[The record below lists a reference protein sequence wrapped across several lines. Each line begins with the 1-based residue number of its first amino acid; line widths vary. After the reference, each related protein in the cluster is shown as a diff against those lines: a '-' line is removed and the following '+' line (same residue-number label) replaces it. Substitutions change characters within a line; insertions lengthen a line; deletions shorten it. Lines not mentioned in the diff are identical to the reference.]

1 VLDDRDLVAALE
13 QSAWSIFSRF
23 GRGEG
28 ASVIDTPTRLVLETP
43 VPQAPYNSVLR
54 FYNERN
60 RPLDMQVGELL
71 DRFVGREV
79 VMLWLVHPSA
89 PEGLTDSLRAAG
101 LICAEELFGMAVE
114 LTAAYTI
121 SDPGPDVRISEASPR
136 DPTKWLEIVTERYG
150 VGEQS
155 ISFLGDLYTKVAGDD
170 TRVWVAEVDGAP
182 ASKVVLHVA
191 DEVAGIYGVATTEAG
206 RNRGLATAL
215 MASAL
220 NAAIEQGCRLSV
232 LHSTPVARGLYRRL
246 GYDDV
251 ATFQVWGKPDQVHL

>member
-1 VLDDRDLVAALE
+1 MLDDRDLVAALE

-54 FYNERN
+54 FYDEGD
-60 RPLDMQVGELL
+60 RPLEMQVGELL

-79 VMLWLVHPSA
+79 VMVWLVHPSA

-155 ISFLGDLYTKVAGDD
+155 ISFLGDLYTKVAGTTPECGWPRSTGHLRQKSCCTSP
-170 TRVWVAEVDGAP
+170 TRSRESTASQQPKQGGTVDLRP
-182 ASKVVLHVA
+182 
-191 DEVAGIYGVATTEAG
+191 
-206 RNRGLATAL
+206 
-215 MASAL
+215 
-220 NAAIEQGCRLSV
+220 
-232 LHSTPVARGLYRRL
+232 P
-246 GYDDV
+246 
-251 ATFQVWGKPDQVHL
+251 